1 MKTSVRIPWDRGPG
15 DEYYDS
21 LFINSKWDGTIANY
35 ERWTFYVRDDTQTD
49 NSDGTLYTVAQP
61 YTYIEAP
68 NLGPG
73 TYLRTGHPAGIEPQY
88 LEPYPAS
95 GWSVVWDEGNTRIVY
110 TFPSGL
116 IPISDRFVIGYSVW
130 CANDVALTPVPE
142 PAAVSLLGL
151 GLVAV
156 GIAARRMKKA

>member
-1 MKTSVRIPWDRGPG
+1 
-15 DEYYDS
+15 
-21 LFINSKWDGTIANY
+21 
-35 ERWTFYVRDDTQTD
+35 
-49 NSDGTLYTVAQP
+49 LYTVGP
-61 YTYIEAP
+61 SYTYIVAP
-68 NLGPG
+68 DLGPG
-73 TYLRTGHPAGIEPQY
+73 TYLRTGHPAGIEPGS
-88 LEPYPAS
+88 LTSLSAS

-116 IPISDRFVIGYSVW
+116 IPISERFVIGYSVW